1 MKSRMVKLLLLLALF
16 FNIAHAS
23 VIASEEHCVHESMS
37 EYVQEMDHGTECD
50 DLCHFHHL
58 FHFSAIIAPV
68 VQYLPTVGH
77 TEQPD
82 AKLLAYHPPFRETEN
97 KPPIA

>member
-1 MKSRMVKLLLLLALF
+1 MVKLLLLLALF

-23 VIASEEHCVHESMS
+23 VIASEEHCVHESVS
-37 EYVQEMDHGTECD
+37 EYVQEMEQGTDCG

-58 FHFSAIIAPV
+58 FHFSAIITAAVEVIPTI
-68 VQYLPTVGH
+68 QYAG
-77 TEQPD
+77 QPD
-82 AKLLAYHPPFRETEN
+82 TELLAYHPPFRETEN

>member
-1 MKSRMVKLLLLLALF
+1 MKSILLRLVLLSAMF

-23 VIASEEHCVHESMS
+23 VIASEEHCVHESVS

-58 FHFSAIIAPV
+58 FHFSAIITPV
-68 VQYLPTVGH
+68 VEVMPEAAH
-77 TEQPD
+77 TEQPH
-82 AKLLAYHPPFRETEN
+82 AELLTYHPPFRETEN
-97 KPPIA
+97 KPPIS